1 MENRVRFIS
10 IYYLERKCQ
19 FKHNLYK
26 IGLIV
31 LKKLHHIY
39 FNILLCNYKVKNA
52 RNIHSEEYN

>member
-10 IYYLERKCQ
+10 IYNEQKCQ

-26 IGLIV
+26 IRLIL
-31 LKKLHHIY
+31 LKKFHHTY

-52 RNIHSEEYN
+52 RNIYSEEYN